1 MRRLTALVL
10 FAVSLWLIDH
20 TCHVVLGAD
29 VSAMVAHLPS
39 RAGDPSFLFPVGGGL
54 FGAIGGLIILFGG
67 PGGAALAMLGGVI
80 ATGYAFYADQP
91 FAVPG
96 MRVWES
102 DVLVSLAL
110 LFLGSCA
117 AVMARH

>member
-10 FAVSLWLIDH
+10 IAASLWLIFH
-20 TCHVVLGAD
+20 TCHVLLGAD
-29 VSAMVAHLPS
+29 FSAMIAHLPP
-39 RAGDPSFLFPVGGGL
+39 RAGDPAFLFPVGGGL
-54 FGAIGGLIILFGG
+54 LGAIGGLIILFGG

-80 ATGYAFYADQP
+80 ATGFASYADQP

-96 MRVWES
+96 MRVWDS
-102 DVLVSLAL
+102 DALVSLTL
-110 LFLGSCA
+110 LFLASCA